1 MNFNDYL
8 KEKKNNISKNA
19 KKAVAT
25 GLTVATILTGSSA
38 LTSCDRDNIEDLPD
52 VNYSDLMS
60 MIDEDINSFNEG
72 FEYAGFMIGRNDN
85 QYVLIFLDEMATDNA
100 SYNITKK
107 QFDTIKKSV
116 RGLSIE
122 DGVDNINENSIVISN
137 EILRLDTMDDIRK
150 ILADVVQ
157 KQDPYRIE
165 QNTYSYQTEQY
176 PNEFNCKSVIEEY
189 IAELAKDHSEYN
201 NFNIDEI
208 IITKDQEKNTRV
220 TIEIRDYYD
229 NNNDGIDDRYRS
241 FEILDDKFGEKLIMF
256 LDIAV
261 DDDEYEDIQFNDEKY
276 VINSNIFNNYD
287 YDKHVLFDT
296 LLSNSLVRI
305 NMDSLIDAPIE
316 NTPEMAD

>member
-122 DGVDNINENSIVISN
+122 DGVNNINENSIVISN